1 MSLAEPLDPLRRVVK
16 IERLVSKIY
25 FPFFAA
31 FPCLVK
37 DGEKGRACHARKIE
51 ELEIS

>member
-25 FPFFAA
+25 FPFSQLF
-31 FPCLVK
+31 LV
-37 DGEKGRACHARKIE
+37 
-51 ELEIS
+51 L